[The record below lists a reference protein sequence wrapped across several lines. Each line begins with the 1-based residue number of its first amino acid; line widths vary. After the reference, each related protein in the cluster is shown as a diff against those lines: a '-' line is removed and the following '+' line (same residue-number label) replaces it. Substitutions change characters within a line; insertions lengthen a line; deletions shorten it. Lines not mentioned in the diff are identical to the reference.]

1 MVITVV
7 KITQSPLVLYGIVE
21 SKTSKEVRLRH
32 KAIANMA
39 NPKTKNVI
47 PIL

>member
-1 MVITVV
+1 MVV
-7 KITQSPLVLYGIVE
+7 KITQSPLVLYGIDG
-21 SKTSKEVRLRH
+21 SNTSNEVLLLH
-32 KAIANMA
+32 KPMANMA